1 MVNDPASQR
10 FQELAYPDGQTCC
23 EVVESIMEQCSKMS
37 LDAKVAERIKEDQPL
52 RLMYLELS
60 KKVNLILAATIPS

>member
-23 EVVESIMEQCSKMS
+23 EVVASIMEQCSKINV
-37 LDAKVAERIKEDQPL
+37 DAKVVERIKEDQPL
-52 RLMYLELS
+52 RLMHLELS
-60 KKVNLILAATIPS
+60 KKV